1 MIRFILALLSFLWD
15 TYEKIAL
22 IGFIPC
28 AVCLY
33 GLARELEKRK

>member
-1 MIRFILALLSFLWD
+1 MGFLEFLVEL
-15 TYEKIAL
+15 YEDIAL
-22 IGFIPC
+22 VAFIPC